1 MPRKIHRPRHAVD
14 TPAPVRLTCWTVIT
28 GAPCSGKTSV
38 IADLARRGFGV
49 VPEAARA
56 HIDTELR
63 KGRPLLAIKSDPR
76 RIESL
81 IFKAK
86 LRIEARLPADEP
98 LFLDRALPDSIAYYL
113 LEGLDP
119 AEPRRQSLRTR
130 YRRVFL
136 FERLDFVKDPVRSED
151 SRTAARIERLIAAAY
166 RELGYAIVRVPVL
179 PIPARTEFI
188 LARLQADA

>member
-1 MPRKIHRPRHAVD
+1 MPRKIHCPRHAVD
-14 TPAPVRLTCWTVIT
+14 TPAPVRLTRWNVIT

-38 IADLARRGFGV
+38 IADLARRGWGV

-56 HIDTELR
+56 HIDAELR

-76 RIESL
+76 RFESL

-113 LEGLDP
+113 LEGLDSVP
-119 AEPRRQSLRTR
+119 ARISVRAPRLRQGFGSLGGS
-130 YRRVFL
+130 
-136 FERLDFVKDPVRSED
+136 PD
-151 SRTAARIERLIAAAY
+151 SRQDRTPDRSGLPRTGLRHRSRSGPADPRAHRIHPRPPAGGRLI
-166 RELGYAIVRVPVL
+166 
-179 PIPARTEFI
+179 
-188 LARLQADA
+188 